1 MNAKTKFTKQQIQRY
16 LRAGYRLVG
25 KNTAVEICRWTR
37 TALKGERLCYKRWY
51 GVSSHRCVQM
61 TPNLNF
67 CNFACSFCWRI
78 HEEGRFKMVPEW
90 DDPKEIVDGIIKAQ
104 RELLIGYKGNPKVSQ
119 ERFLEAMFPRHVA
132 ISLDGEP
139 TMYPYL
145 AELIKE
151 IKNRGMTAFLVT
163 NGSIPA
169 RLKELLDKNAEPTNL
184 YISVY
189 GPNEEI
195 FLKTSKPLI
204 PKAWDLV
211 LESLGLMEEFSCRT
225 VFRMTLVKG
234 LNMVEPEGYAKLI
247 DYANS
252 KFVEL
257 KGYTWVGESQKRL
270 SIQAMPKMEE
280 LMDFASKIAELTG
293 YQIKVLDE
301 KSRIVM
307 LVKDLDVWEWN
318 LKLIKQQRKIEQEH
332 DKKWRGKIKDFR
344 FKTLKSMLSSL

>member
-1 MNAKTKFTKQQIQRY
+1 MKSARFTERQIQRY

-25 KNTAVEICRWTR
+25 RNTAVEICRWTR
-37 TALKGERLCYKRWY
+37 SALKGGRLCYKRWY
-51 GVSSHRCVQM
+51 GVNSHRCIQM

-78 HEEGRFKMVPEW
+78 HEEGRFKSTPEW
-90 DDPKEIVDGIIKAQ
+90 DEPSEIVDGIIRVQ
-104 RELLIGYKGNPKVSQ
+104 RELLIGYKGNPKVPR

-145 AELIKE
+145 SKLITEIKE
-151 IKNRGMTAFLVT
+151 RDMTAFLVT

-169 RLKELLDKNAEPTNL
+169 RLKELLMENAEPTNL

-189 GPNEEI
+189 GPNKEVFI
-195 FLKTSKPLI
+195 KTSKPLI
-204 PKAWDLV
+204 PNAWENV
-211 LESLGLMEEFSCRT
+211 LESLDLMDEFDCRT
-225 VFRMTLVKG
+225 VFRITLVKG

-247 DYANS
+247 SYANP

-270 SIQAMPKMEE
+270 PKEAMPRMEE
-280 LMDFASKIAELTG
+280 IIDFAAEISRLTG
-293 YQIKVLDE
+293 YKIKVMDE
-301 KSRIVM
+301 KSRVVM
-307 LVKDLDVWEWN
+307 LVKNEEVWNWN
-318 LKLIKQQRKIEQEH
+318 LKLIKEQRKIETKA
-332 DKKWRGKIKDFR
+332 DTAWRDKIKDFR
-344 FKTLKSMLSSL
+344 LKKISFEF